1 MEKIA
6 PDVVRAIEA
15 FNEFAPGVPATDKLC
30 AALLEVL
37 EAQWKQTRDG
47 VDTPWVHSKEAK
59 DDYAL
64 VFQITDD
71 YCFKIG
77 KRETEDGECAIEV
90 TFYYKHTLSQAPSIP
105 QTFYPKRALLQVP
118 PLIRGD
124 FAPDGLRE
132 VLARTKAY
140 TKDLRER
147 GVCPKCPG
155 DNKNL
160 RCPSADFCEI
170 CCFKEALGLRGKP
183 PR

>member
-1 MEKIA
+1 MAVPPHRPYRVGTPDGCTDHQFVPIA
-6 PDVVRAIEA
+6 VCE
-15 FNEFAPGVPATDKLC
+15 
-30 AALLEVL
+30 
-37 EAQWKQTRDG
+37 
-47 VDTPWVHSKEAK
+47 
-59 DDYAL
+59 
-64 VFQITDD
+64 
-71 YCFKIG
+71 
-77 KRETEDGECAIEV
+77 
-90 TFYYKHTLSQAPSIP
+90 TFYT
-105 QTFYPKRALLQVP
+105 KRALLQVP